1 MTCASCASS
10 VESIVSHHK
19 GVVNASVNFATGNL
33 ILEYLSDKADA
44 AQLQKAVQSV
54 GYDLLVEDET
64 NQQETLEAIHA
75 EKLRQMKNKNFCAI
89 LLSIP
94 VVAIRS
100 EEHTSELQSLMRI
113 SYAVVSVKIKLRTY
127 ITINMP

>member
-10 VESIVSHHK
+10 VESIVSHHM

-33 ILEYLSDKADA
+33 IVEYLSDKADA

-75 EKLRQMKNKNFCAI
+75 EKLRKLKNKTFWA
-89 LLSIP
+89 LLDRKST
-94 VVAIRS
+94 RLKS
-100 EEHTSELQSLMRI
+100 SH
-113 SYAVVSVKIKLRTY
+113 
-127 ITINMP
+127 